1 MRMRML
7 KALWLFR
14 RNVLMGQEK
23 TLKENIVAIKVKYIR
38 QVAL

>member
-1 MRMRML
+1 ML
-7 KALWLFR
+7 KAHWLSR

-23 TLKENIVAIKVKYIR
+23 TLKENIVAIKAKYIR